1 MTNTFEKHGNLSIIE
16 QADLENLVSAA
27 NRSGDTRK
35 GGDSMG
41 KRKGTRAYVRLTAD
55 DTLKEVFA
63 LGAASSEAWR
73 VVDGSANYTP
83 VNLDLTADES
93 GWTIGADSTY
103 DDGLVTTDAGNDAA
117 GRVSQS
123 VNLKAGTYFVS
134 GEAAGEGTAG
144 ETPDYDVPR
153 LRIGTAAANDTYG
166 LFVGS
171 GSYIHATAAE
181 DLATKEPIGFTFTLD
196 ADDEVFFTIDNV
208 DEAGALQAGSSYI
221 LLNVLEAA

>member
-1 MTNTFEKHGNLSIIE
+1 MSNIFEKHGNLSIIE

-27 NRSGDTRK
+27 NRRGDTRK

-41 KRKGTRAYVRLTAD
+41 KKAGTKAYVRLTAD

-63 LGAASSEAWR
+63 LGGASSDAWR

-83 VNLDLTADES
+83 VNLDLATDES
-93 GWTIGADSTY
+93 GWTIGADSAY
-103 DDGLVTTDAGNDAA
+103 DDGLLTTDGGNDAN
-117 GRVSQS
+117 GRIVQS

-134 GEAAGEGTAG
+134 GEAAGEGDNG

-153 LRIGTAAANDTYG
+153 LRIGTAAADSTYG
-166 LFVGS
+166 SFIGS
-171 GSYIHATAAE
+171 GNYLHASAAE
-181 DLATKEPIGFTFTLD
+181 SLATKEPVGFTFTLD

-208 DEAGALQAGSSYI
+208 DEAGALQAGSSYL
-221 LLNVLEAA
+221 LLNLLEAS